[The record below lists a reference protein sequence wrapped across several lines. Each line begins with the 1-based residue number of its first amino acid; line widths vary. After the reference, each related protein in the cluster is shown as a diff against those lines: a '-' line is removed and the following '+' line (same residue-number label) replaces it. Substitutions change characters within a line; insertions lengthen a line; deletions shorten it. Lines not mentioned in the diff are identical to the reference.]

1 MNVAAAPVRPW
12 YKQPYVW
19 LVAGIPVAAIGFS
32 LSFVYIAVTH
42 QDPVVRDDWYQ
53 DGKAI
58 NQDLARSDK
67 ALALGLAA
75 DIRLDSDT
83 GEVMMTVT
91 SASHAALPDI
101 LHLDL
106 VHATQNTRDQH
117 LVMHRAHDGRYL
129 GQLTRLPEG
138 TFQVELSTR
147 DWRLTGTRRLP
158 DGEGFTLT
166 AQ

>member
-1 MNVAAAPVRPW
+1 MSAAAASPW
-12 YKQPYVW
+12 YKHPYAW

-32 LSFVYIAVTH
+32 LWFVYIAVTH

-58 NQDLARSDK
+58 NQDFARSDR
-67 ALALGLAA
+67 ALQLGLAA
-75 DIRLDSDT
+75 DIRLDSET
-83 GEVMMTVT
+83 GEVMLTLAST
-91 SASHAALPDI
+91 SPAALPDSV
-101 LHLDL
+101 HLDL
-106 VHATQNTRDQH
+106 VHATQTARDQH
-117 LVMHRAHDGRYL
+117 LVLQRGHDGRYL
-129 GQLTRLPEG
+129 GQLARPPEG

-147 DWRLTGTRRLP
+147 DWRLTGSRRLP

>member
-1 MNVAAAPVRPW
+1 MTAAVSRPW

-67 ALALGLAA
+67 AMQLGLVA
-75 DIRLDSDT
+75 DIRLDST
-83 GEVMMTVT
+83 SGEVMLTLT
-91 SASHAALPDI
+91 SASHAALPER

-117 LVMHRAHDGRYL
+117 LVLNRAHDGRYL

-158 DGEGFTLT
+158 DGQGFMLT